1 MKLAANDPSD
11 DPTITV
17 IMRYTLPMALIG
29 IVAALAFIAWALSL

>member
-1 MKLAANDPSD
+1 MQRAANDPSD
-11 DPTITV
+11 DPTITA